1 MGFSSPSHLGCCKM
15 LTWIVPALW
24 WRNDVKKTPCPLRLC
39 PGPSAIP
46 WVFPPSMVTM
56 LSPTWP
62 WRVWADGQ
70 NKTMGVSRAQV
81 ASLCWCHSL
90 LCNIRW
96 VVVQRLGYGRK
107 ELQMSQGK
115 TSREQRAP
123 LPAFWYP
130 PGLAR
135 PVLIVFALKKGINL
149 SDEGTEPS
157 LGSGRVQSVGTSL
170 KWGCLGYGVWK
181 DGGQRSVGLSEPSLR
196 IRWTC

>member
-1 MGFSSPSHLGCCKM
+1 MLKDANLNGSCTVVKKWCKENSPAHWDCVLDPQPYPGSSPQS
-15 LTWIVPALW
+15 T
-24 WRNDVKKTPCPLRLC
+24 
-39 PGPSAIP
+39 
-46 WVFPPSMVTM
+46 VTM
-56 LSPTWP
+56 LSHTWL

-81 ASLCWCHSL
+81 PSLCWCHSL

-96 VVVQRLGYGRK
+96 VVVQMLGYGRK
-107 ELQMSQGK
+107 EIQMSQGK
-115 TSREQRAP
+115 TSTREQRAP
-123 LPAFWYP
+123 LPPFWYP

-135 PVLIVFALKKGINL
+135 PVLIVFALRKGINL
-149 SDEGTEPS
+149 SNEGIEPS

-181 DGGQRSVGLSEPSLR
+181 DGDQSEASLR